1 MQDYVKQITGLYH
14 TLVHINWKWGG
25 GGVIQKK
32 GSYPKYH
39 VSIAKTPINHTGLS
53 RLRVFQLSA
62 LSTVDGTF

>member
-25 GGVIQKK
+25 GGIPKK
-32 GSYPKYH
+32 GFLSKISCIYCKNPYKSH
-39 VSIAKTPINHTGLS
+39 GLS